1 MKNPNIGKHYLDY
14 FVLSLYRNIRIS
26 RIRYTYCKDDECS
39 KNILMHLSLR

>member
-1 MKNPNIGKHYLDY
+1 MKNPNIGKHYLDF

-26 RIRYTYCKDDECS
+26 RIHICKDDECS